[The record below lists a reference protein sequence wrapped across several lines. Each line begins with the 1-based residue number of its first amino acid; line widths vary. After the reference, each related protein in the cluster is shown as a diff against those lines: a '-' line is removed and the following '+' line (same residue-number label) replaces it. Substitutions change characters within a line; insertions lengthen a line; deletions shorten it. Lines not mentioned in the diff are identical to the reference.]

1 MVEPSRVKGDNRG
14 NTLCLLLGLA
24 DHPPSVLW
32 RSLVFSGGAKL
43 HVGERSRVI
52 LLVLV
57 AVLWV
62 VVLAPS
68 VLRRI
73 RERGGV
79 GSVDHF
85 HHQLELLEHAG
96 PKLVTPAYRLQSAGS
111 GRSAAPSS
119 RPKLVLLRAVQDAQ
133 AADIEDVDGAHYAR
147 VGVIQRPD
155 PPLSP
160 AQTDAELAAYRRQQA
175 RQRCTFVLRVLVGA
189 AITTGILGALPALRL
204 AWIFT
209 GIAGIGALALA
220 GLIAYA
226 REVEGQRRQ
235 SRPRPLDSRQW
246 DDATPEVTT
255 FDDDGSDVVRGA
267 AQAGFPGAWD
277 EVEDEGI
284 DYADYADYAEYQPQ
298 RRTAIGG

>member
-1 MVEPSRVKGDNRG
+1 
-14 NTLCLLLGLA
+14 
-24 DHPPSVLW
+24 
-32 RSLVFSGGAKL
+32 
-43 HVGERSRVI
+43 VI

-68 VLRRI
+68 ALRRI

-96 PKLVTPAYRLQSAGS
+96 PKLVAPAYRLRSAGS
-111 GRSAAPSS
+111 GKSAVPSS
-119 RPKLVLLRAVQDAQ
+119 RPKLVLLRAVQDGQ

-147 VGVIQRPD
+147 VGVIDRPE
-155 PPLSP
+155 PPVSP
-160 AQTDAELAAYRRQQA
+160 AQTDVELAAYRRQQA
-175 RQRCTFVLRVLVGA
+175 RQRCTFVLRLLTGA
-189 AITTGILGALPALRL
+189 AITTGILGVLPALRL

-209 GIAGIGALALA
+209 GLTGIAALALA

-235 SRPRPLDSRQW
+235 SRPRPSDYGTAEA
-246 DDATPEVTT
+246 ATV
-255 FDDDGSDVVRGA
+255 DDDRPDVFSGA
-267 AQAGFPGAWD
+267 ARAGFPGAWD
-277 EVEDEGI
+277 EDIE
-284 DYADYADYAEYQPQ
+284 YAELPPQ
-298 RRTAIGG
+298 RRTATGG

>member
-1 MVEPSRVKGDNRG
+1 
-14 NTLCLLLGLA
+14 
-24 DHPPSVLW
+24 
-32 RSLVFSGGAKL
+32 
-43 HVGERSRVI
+43 VI

-68 VLRRI
+68 VLRRF

-96 PKLVTPAYRLQSAGS
+96 PKLVTPAYRLRSAGS
-111 GRSAAPSS
+111 DRSAAPPS
-119 RPKLVLLRAVQDAQ
+119 RPKLVLLRAVQDAR

-147 VGVIQRPD
+147 VGVIQRPE

-160 AQTDAELAAYRRQQA
+160 AQTDVELAAYRRQQA
-175 RQRCTFVLRVLVGA
+175 RQRCTLVLRLLAGA
-189 AITTGILGALPALRL
+189 AVTTGILGALPALRL

-209 GIAGIGALALA
+209 GLTGIAALALA

-246 DDATPEVTT
+246 DYGTPEVTT
-255 FDDDGSDVVRGA
+255 VDDDGPVVFSGA

-277 EVEDEGI
+277 DDEDENV
-284 DYADYADYAEYQPQ
+284 DDAEYGDYPDYGDFPPQ
-298 RRTAIGG
+298 RRTATGG

>member
-1 MVEPSRVKGDNRG
+1 
-14 NTLCLLLGLA
+14 
-24 DHPPSVLW
+24 
-32 RSLVFSGGAKL
+32 
-43 HVGERSRVI
+43 VI

-62 VVLAPS
+62 VVLTPS

-96 PKLVTPAYRLQSAGS
+96 PKLVTPAYRLRSAGS
-111 GRSAAPSS
+111 GRSATPPS

-133 AADIEDVDGAHYAR
+133 AADIKDVDGAHYAR
-147 VGVIQRPD
+147 VGVIQRPE

-160 AQTDAELAAYRRQQA
+160 AQTDVELAAYRRQQA
-175 RQRCTFVLRVLVGA
+175 RQRCTFVLRLLAGA
-189 AITTGILGALPALRL
+189 AVTTGILGALPALRL

-209 GIAGIGALALA
+209 GITGIAALALA

-226 REVEGQRRQ
+226 RELEGQRRQ
-235 SRPRPLDSRQW
+235 TRPRPLESRHS
-246 DDATPEVTT
+246 DYGTSEVST
-255 FDDDGSDVVRGA
+255 FDDDGPAVFSGA

-277 EVEDEGI
+277 DDEGERI
-284 DYADYADYAEYQPQ
+284 DYAEYREYPEYPDFEPQ
-298 RRTAIGG
+298 RRTATGG

>member
-1 MVEPSRVKGDNRG
+1 
-14 NTLCLLLGLA
+14 
-24 DHPPSVLW
+24 
-32 RSLVFSGGAKL
+32 
-43 HVGERSRVI
+43 VI
-52 LLVLV
+52 LLVFV

-96 PKLVTPAYRLQSAGS
+96 PKLVTPAYRLRSAGS
-111 GRSAAPSS
+111 GKSAARSS
-119 RPKLVLLRAVQDAQ
+119 RPKLVLLRAVQDGQ
-133 AADIEDVDGAHYAR
+133 AADIEDIDGAHYAR
-147 VGVIQRPD
+147 VGVIERPE
-155 PPLSP
+155 PAGSP
-160 AQTDAELAAYRRQQA
+160 TQTDAELAAYRRQQA
-175 RQRCTFVLRVLVGA
+175 RRRCTLVLRLLVGV
-189 AITTGILGALPALRL
+189 AITTGILGVLPAFRL

-209 GIAGIGALALA
+209 GITGIAALGLA

-235 SRPRPLDSRQW
+235 PPARSSDYGAR
-246 DDATPEVTT
+246 ETT
-255 FDDDGSDVVRGA
+255 IVDDDGPVVFSGA

-277 EVEDEGI
+277 EDEDERI
-284 DYADYADYAEYQPQ
+284 DDADFPPQ
-298 RRTAIGG
+298 RRQAAGGW

>member
-1 MVEPSRVKGDNRG
+1 
-14 NTLCLLLGLA
+14 
-24 DHPPSVLW
+24 
-32 RSLVFSGGAKL
+32 
-43 HVGERSRVI
+43 VI

-62 VVLAPS
+62 VVLAPT
-68 VLRRI
+68 VWRRI

-96 PKLVTPAYRLQSAGS
+96 PKLVTPAYRLRSAGS

-119 RPKLVLLRAVQDAQ
+119 RPKLVLLRAVQDGQ
-133 AADIEDVDGAHYAR
+133 AADIEGVDGAHYAR
-147 VGVIQRPD
+147 VGVIARPD
-155 PPLSP
+155 PPVSP
-160 AQTDAELAAYRRQQA
+160 AQTDVELAAYRRQQA
-175 RQRCTFVLRVLVGA
+175 RQRCTFVLRLLTGA
-189 AITTGILGALPALRL
+189 AITTGILGVLPALRL

-209 GIAGIGALALA
+209 GLTGIAALALA

-235 SRPRPLDSRQW
+235 SRPRPWVYGTQE
-246 DDATPEVTT
+246 APTV
-255 FDDDGSDVVRGA
+255 DDDGPEVFSGA

-277 EVEDEGI
+277 ENEDEDTG
-284 DYADYADYAEYQPQ
+284 YAEFPHQ
-298 RRTAIGG
+298 RRMATGG

>member
-1 MVEPSRVKGDNRG
+1 
-14 NTLCLLLGLA
+14 
-24 DHPPSVLW
+24 
-32 RSLVFSGGAKL
+32 
-43 HVGERSRVI
+43 VI
-52 LLVLV
+52 LLVFV

-96 PKLVTPAYRLQSAGS
+96 PKMVTPAYRLRSSGSVSGADVSA
-111 GRSAAPSS
+111 PVSS
-119 RPKLVLLRAVQDAQ
+119 RPKLVLLRAVHDAQ
-133 AADIEDVDGAHYAR
+133 AADIDGVDGSHYAR
-147 VGVIQRPD
+147 VGVIDRPD

-160 AQTDAELAAYRRQQA
+160 AQTPTELAAYRRQQA
-175 RQRCTFVLRVLVGA
+175 RQRCTFVLRLLA
-189 AITTGILGALPALRL
+189 ATAITTGIMGVVPALRL

-209 GIAGIGALALA
+209 GITGVAALALA

-235 SRPRPLDSRQW
+235 PRSRPW
-246 DDATPEVTT
+246 DHEASMLGDHGPDAH
-255 FDDDGSDVVRGA
+255 GA
-267 AQAGFPGAWD
+267 ALHEPDVYGAAAQSGLPGAWD
-277 EVEDEGI
+277 EEMDQG
-284 DYADYADYAEYQPQ
+284 ADLEYPPQ
-298 RRTAIGG
+298 RRAATGG